1 MHDRPMTMSQKI
13 LAQKAGLEYVE
24 AGQLIEAELDLML
37 GNDITAAPAIAE
49 FGRIGCARVH
59 DPDRIALVSDHFT
72 PSKDIKAAE
81 QAGIMRRFAR
91 DQHISHYWETGRGGI
106 EHTLLP
112 EQGMI
117 TAGDCI
123 IGADSHTCTYGAL
136 GAFATGVGSTDLAC
150 AMATG
155 RTWFKVP
162 SALKVELVG
171 RLSGWVSGKDI
182 VLHLIGKIGVDGA
195 RYRSLEFSGEGI
207 GQLAMDERFTI
218 ANMGIEA
225 GAKNAMFPVDGQTRE
240 YLAMVGA
247 QAPRIFDAD
256 PDAAYDAVITLDLSQ
271 IPLTVAMPHLPSN
284 TREAAR
290 VRGMPIDQ
298 VVIGS
303 CTNGHIS
310 DLRVAAA
317 IMKGKKVAESV
328 RCIVIPGTQRIYRQ
342 ALREGLLD
350 IFIDAGAVV
359 SPPTCGPCLGGHMG
373 VLGRGERAV
382 STTNRNFVGRMGHV
396 ESEVILAGPAVAA
409 ASAVAGSVE
418 TPEHVVSKSPEREEL
433 FRP

>member
-1 MHDRPMTMSQKI
+1 M
-13 LAQKAGLEYVE
+13 
-24 AGQLIEAELDLML
+24 
-37 GNDITAAPAIAE
+37 
-49 FGRIGCARVH
+49 
-59 DPDRIALVSDHFT
+59 VSDHFS
-72 PSKDIKAAE
+72 PNKDIKAAE
-81 QAGIMRRFAR
+81 QAGIMRRFAH
-91 DQHISHYWETGRGGI
+91 DQHIQHYWETGRGGI
-106 EHTLLP
+106 EHALLP
-112 EQGMI
+112 EQGLV

-162 SALKVELVG
+162 SAIKVEFVG

-182 VLHLIGKIGVDGA
+182 VLHLIGTIGVDGA
-195 RYRSLEFSGEGI
+195 RYRSLEFTGDGVA
-207 GQLAMDERFTI
+207 QLAIDERFTI

-225 GAKNAMFPVDGQTRE
+225 GAKNAIFPVDGQTRE
-240 YLAMVGA
+240 YLTIVGA
-247 QAPRIFDAD
+247 RAPQIFDAD

-284 TREAAR
+284 TREAEH

-317 IMKGKKVAESV
+317 ILRGKKIADSV
-328 RCIVIPGTQRIYRQ
+328 RCIIIPGTQRIYQQ

-350 IFIDAGAVV
+350 IFIEAGAVV

-373 VLGRGERAV
+373 VLARGERAV

-409 ASAVAGSVE
+409 ASAIAGMVE
-418 TPEHVVSKSPEREEL
+418 TPDHVVSRPPARETL
-433 FRP
+433 FRIE

>member
-13 LAQKAGLEYVE
+13 LAQKAGLEQVE

-49 FGRIGCARVH
+49 FGRIGCGRVH
-59 DPDRIALVSDHFT
+59 DPGRIALVSDHFT
-72 PSKDIKAAE
+72 PNKDIKAAE

-91 DQHISHYWETGRGGI
+91 DQRISHYWETGRGGI
-106 EHTLLP
+106 EHALLP
-112 EQGMI
+112 EQGLI

-162 SALKVELVG
+162 SALKIELVG

-195 RYRSLEFSGEGI
+195 RYRSLEFIGEGV

-225 GAKNAMFPVDGQTRE
+225 GAKNAIFPVDERTRE
-240 YLAMVGA
+240 YLTLVGA
-247 QAPRIFDAD
+247 RTPQIFDAD
-256 PDAAYDAVITLDLSQ
+256 PDAAYDAVITLNLSQ

-284 TREAAR
+284 TREAAQ
-290 VRGMPIDQ
+290 VCGMPIDQ

-317 IMKGKKVAESV
+317 IMKEKKVAESV

-350 IFIDAGAVV
+350 IFIEAGAVV
-359 SPPTCGPCLGGHMG
+359 SPP
-373 VLGRGERAV
+373 
-382 STTNRNFVGRMGHV
+382 
-396 ESEVILAGPAVAA
+396 
-409 ASAVAGSVE
+409 
-418 TPEHVVSKSPEREEL
+418 
-433 FRP
+433 